1 MTDADY
7 VRDAIQQVM
16 ADDPPDE
23 DGPYMIGDLT
33 LMAEMTSKNGETHI
47 FTLSSTEM
55 TAWKERG
62 MLMFRLDRLT
72 ARSVV
77 HELEDD
83 D

>member
-1 MTDADY
+1 MTDADR
-7 VRDAIQQVM
+7 VRDAVAEIIR
-16 ADDPPDE
+16 DDE
-23 DGPYMIGDLT
+23 DNDEGPYMIGDITLIAELT
-33 LMAEMTSKNGETHI
+33 SPEGATHL
-47 FTLSSTEM
+47 FTITSTEM

-62 MLMFRLDRLT
+62 MLSFRLDRLT